1 MFVISWHVYPFKPFQ
16 PGLMLDYDH
25 SLLKNIRQG
34 FKILIRTNVLAYFRS
49 FVSYEGKY
57 FITLVPGVVDIL
69 DEGVVLLPESHFELV
84 WLINKQCFIFCSSLD
99 DKYLALIGPYQKPE
113 AVFLIAC
120 NPSMKEL

>member
-1 MFVISWHVYPFKPFQ
+1 MLFQ
-16 PGLMLDYDH
+16 PSLMLDYDH
-25 SLLKNIRQG
+25 SLLKNIRQV

-49 FVSYEGKY
+49 FVSYERKY

-99 DKYLALIGPYQKPE
+99 DIFLALIGTYHTLE
-113 AVFLIAC
+113 AVILVVC
-120 NPSMKEL
+120 DPSMKEL